1 MSEIVSVQIGQSLP
15 PERWALAFQRLA
27 PLFAKLPEAFP
38 EDKEAADSLRED
50 LQLALIAIG
59 YVATC
64 ASENCRFINVD
75 GLPHKGG
82 QQE

>member
-1 MSEIVSVQIGQSLP
+1 MSEIVSVRIGQSLP
-15 PERWALAFQRLA
+15 PERWDLAGRRLA

-38 EDKEAADSLRED
+38 EDKEAADALRED

-64 ASENCRFINVD
+64 APENCRFINVD
-75 GLPHKGG
+75 GLPRKGE

>member
-15 PERWALAFQRLA
+15 PERWELAGQRLA
-27 PLFAKLPEAFP
+27 PLFAKLPEVFP
-38 EDKEAADSLRED
+38 EDKDKANALRED
-50 LQLALIAIG
+50 LQLALIAVG

-75 GLPHKGG
+75 GLPRKG
-82 QQE
+82 E

>member
-15 PERWALAFQRLA
+15 PERWELAGQRLA

-38 EDKEAADSLRED
+38 EDKGKANALRED
-50 LQLALIAIG
+50 LQLALIAVG

-75 GLPHKGG
+75 GLPRKG
-82 QQE
+82 E

>member
-15 PERWALAFQRLA
+15 PERWALAGHRLA
-27 PLFAKLPEAFP
+27 PLFFKLPEAFP
-38 EDKEAADSLRED
+38 EDKEAADALRED
-50 LQLALIAIG
+50 LQLALIAVG

-75 GLPHKGG
+75 GLPRKGE

>member
-1 MSEIVSVQIGQSLP
+1 MSEIVSVKIGQSLP
-15 PERWALAFQRLA
+15 PERWELAGQRLA

-38 EDKEAADSLRED
+38 EDKDKANALRED
-50 LQLALIAIG
+50 LQLALIAVG

-75 GLPHKGG
+75 GLPRKG
-82 QQE
+82 E

>member
-15 PERWALAFQRLA
+15 PERWELAGQRLA

-38 EDKEAADSLRED
+38 EDKDTANALHED
-50 LQLALIAIG
+50 LQLALIAVG

>member
-1 MSEIVSVQIGQSLP
+1 MSKIVSVQIGQSLP

-27 PLFAKLPEAFP
+27 PLFAKLPEAFS

-64 ASENCRFINVD
+64 ASENCRFINVN
-75 GLPHKGG
+75 GLPHKREH
-82 QQE
+82 QE

>member
-15 PERWALAFQRLA
+15 PERWELAGQRLT
-27 PLFAKLPEAFP
+27 PLFAKLLEAFP
-38 EDKEAADSLRED
+38 EDKDKANALRED
-50 LQLALIAIG
+50 LQLALIAVG

-75 GLPHKGG
+75 GLPRKG
-82 QQE
+82 E

>member
-15 PERWALAFQRLA
+15 PERWELAGQRLA
-27 PLFAKLPEAFP
+27 PLLAKLPEAFP
-38 EDKEAADSLRED
+38 EDKDRANALRED
-50 LQLALIAIG
+50 LQLALIAVG

-75 GLPHKGG
+75 GLPRKG
-82 QQE
+82 E

>member
-1 MSEIVSVQIGQSLP
+1 MSEIVSVQFGQSLP
-15 PERWALAFQRLA
+15 PERWDLAGQRLA

-38 EDKEAADSLRED
+38 DDKEAADALRED
-50 LQLALIAIG
+50 LQLALIVVG

-64 ASENCRFINVD
+64 ASENCRFISAD
-75 GLPHKGG
+75 GLPHIGE

>member
-15 PERWALAFQRLA
+15 PERWELAGQRLA

-38 EDKEAADSLRED
+38 DDKDTADALRED
-50 LQLALIAIG
+50 LQLALIAVG

-64 ASENCRFINVD
+64 ASEHCRFICTE
-75 GLPHKGG
+75 GLPPTGE
-82 QQE
+82 QTE